1 MNSLTTSGLIKKR
14 GLKFLS
20 LFFLLALTAC
30 ATYQDQVAGARDA
43 IASGDVEKAL
53 KELKPKADKQNDDQ
67 LIYVL
72 DYATALQYA
81 NRIDES
87 NRYFMIAD
95 KLAEVQDYHSVSKV
109 AGSMLLNEE
118 MVQYKGDTFEK
129 VFINAFLAMNFLKQN
144 NYDSALVEVR
154 RMNEK
159 FNKYRLDEK
168 KSFEIN
174 PFSRYLAAVIYE
186 ATNRWDDAYIAYQ
199 ETYKIDPSIPTIKAD
214 LLRSSYFARRP
225 DQHESWKKKFPEVEF
240 KPDNNKKKKGE
251 VVLLYLS
258 GWGPRKKPDPGAPL
272 YPILSPVYNQT
283 QKASLVVNG
292 TNHPP
297 SILVYD
303 TQQAAIET
311 LNDDRPGLIARR
323 VAARV
328 AREVAAR
335 EIARKDKDNGGLLGA
350 VAFIGMQVTERADLR
365 QWSFLPASIQISRV
379 SLDAGEYDVAVQG
392 YDSGGTPSGER
403 SMPQKIKVVP
413 GRTNFVIWRSV
424 R

>member
-1 MNSLTTSGLIKKR
+1 MNSIATSGLIKIG
-14 GLKFLS
+14 GLKILS
-20 LFFLLALTAC
+20 LFILLALTAC
-30 ATYQDQVAGARDA
+30 ATYQDQVSGARNA
-43 IASGDVEKAL
+43 ITSGDVEKAL
-53 KELKPKADKQNDDQ
+53 NELKPKADKPNDDQ

-81 NRIDES
+81 GRIDES
-87 NRYFMIAD
+87 NKYFMIAD

-109 AGSMLLNEE
+109 AGSMFLNEE

-174 PFSRYLAAVIYE
+174 PFARYLAAVIYE
-186 ATNRWDDAYIAYQ
+186 ATQRWDDAYIAYQ
-199 ETYKIDPSIPTIKAD
+199 ETYKIDPSIPTLKMD
-214 LLRSSYFARRP
+214 LLRSSYFARRA

-272 YPILSPVYNQT
+272 YPILAPVYNQT

-365 QWSFLPASIQISRV
+365 QWSFLPASIQISRISV
-379 SLDAGEYDVAVQG
+379 DPGEYDVAVQG
-392 YDSGGTPSGER
+392 YDFGGTPTGER
-403 SMPQKIKVVP
+403 SLTQKIKVVP
-413 GRTNFVIWRSV
+413 GKTNFVIWRSV
-424 R
+424 K